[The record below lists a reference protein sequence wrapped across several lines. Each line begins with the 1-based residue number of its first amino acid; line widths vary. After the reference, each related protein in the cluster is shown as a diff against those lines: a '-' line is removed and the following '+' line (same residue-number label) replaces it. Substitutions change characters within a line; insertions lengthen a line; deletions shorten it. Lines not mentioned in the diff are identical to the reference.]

1 MKFMQRDFSAI
12 LCIGQNLI
20 AKSDNPQNEEAARKL
35 IYGLAQ
41 FVTEDNIEAVM
52 NIAQI
57 IDLQTAIVVVAR
69 LDEDEFDWAKDLL
82 YQVATAGGEMN
93 QAQKQIF
100 GSIIDAY
107 WEYQPADDIGNFDA
121 FA

>member
-1 MKFMQRDFSAI
+1 MQRDFSAI

-100 GSIIDAY
+100 DSIIDAY